1 MQFIQLTTN
10 RSRADQLPLPEAAWK
25 ACTAWSKVFA
35 AAAIPAIPAPERPER
50 ARETDADF
58 HDGWQPI
65 RLRQA
70 TKDGER

>member
-10 RSRADQLPLPEAAWK
+10 RSRAGQLPLPDHAWK

-35 AAAIPAIPAPERPER
+35 EVAIPALERPES
-50 ARETDADF
+50 ARETESDF

-70 TKDGER
+70 TKNGER